1 MSAVGLAILA
11 ASGVAVLGGG
21 AAAASMQVVD
31 STAGT
36 PDGLVWPVAG
46 AVITQGFGCTAFLAE
61 PADAQCPQG
70 HIHLGLDFGAPLGT
84 AVVAAAGGVAH
95 VVDEATGLGLH
106 VTVGDGAGLLTVY
119 GHLSHVLVTEGE
131 YVGAG
136 IPVGEV
142 GSTGNS
148 TGPHLHFEVRRDG
161 LAEDPVLD
169 LAPP

>member
-1 MSAVGLAILA
+1 VSGVGLAVLA
-11 ASGVAVLGGG
+11 AGGVAVLGGG
-21 AAAASMQVVD
+21 AAAASMQTVD
-31 STAGT
+31 PRAGS
-36 PDGLVWPVAG
+36 PGGLIWPVVG

-61 PADAQCPQG
+61 PVDAQCPQG
-70 HIHLGLDFGAPLGT
+70 HVHLGLDFAAPLGT
-84 AVVAAAGGVAH
+84 AVVAAAGGAVH
-95 VVDEATGLGLH
+95 VVDDATGLGLH
-106 VTVGDGAGLLTVY
+106 VTVGDSAGLLTVY

-131 YVGAG
+131 YVDAG

-161 LAEDPVLD
+161 LPEDPVLD

>member
-1 MSAVGLAILA
+1 MTGVGLAILA
-11 ASGVAVLGGG
+11 AGGVTVLGGG
-21 AAAASMQVVD
+21 AAAASIQVLD
-31 STAGT
+31 SAAGS
-36 PDGLVWPVAG
+36 PGGLVRPVVG

-61 PADAQCPQG
+61 PVDPQCPQG
-70 HIHLGLDFGAPLGT
+70 HFHSGLDFAAPLGT
-84 AVVAAAGGVAH
+84 AVDAAAGGAAH
-95 VVDEATGLGLH
+95 VVDDATGLGLH

-131 YVGAG
+131 WVGAG
-136 IPVGEV
+136 TPVGEV

-161 LAEDPVLD
+161 LPEDPALD